1 MQKILHAHGQK
12 KGFLLS
18 PDSQDGRLGFGHSL
32 YITEYCQSKMY
43 YDENPL
49 GGLYRVRATHAK
61 GYNVAKLK

>member
-1 MQKILHAHGQK
+1 MAK

-18 PDSQDGRLGFGHSL
+18 PDSQDGRLGFGHPL

-49 GGLYRVRATHAK
+49 SGLYRVRVTRTK
-61 GYNVAKLK
+61 GYYVAELKYVF